1 MTDEARY
8 TEHLGLRG
16 RERFLA
22 SVNALIHTRGAKGYC
37 MAALDIEHLKLLNN
51 WHGQKTGDEVLRRIA
66 DQLLR
71 LEREE
76 GYIVGYF
83 GSDDF
88 FLFMPDDD
96 EKIQ

>member
-37 MAALDIEHLKLLNN
+37 MEALARWVHP
-51 WHGQKTGDEVLRRIA
+51 QM
-66 DQLLR
+66 
-71 LEREE
+71 
-76 GYIVGYF
+76 
-83 GSDDF
+83 GSIS
-88 FLFMPDDD
+88 PA
-96 EKIQ
+96 ESH